1 MPPGNRPPTKSY
13 SQSSDVS
20 QKQSVKPTVHYPDG
34 LDHIPS
40 AQYFNT
46 PPKLESRGPSFAGTD
61 DDDDDCDD
69 VELDLSGDEDLA
81 DEEVKFGQQ
90 MGVNIR
96 ARRWTIWRF
105 VRFSCTQKSC

>member
-1 MPPGNRPPTKSY
+1 MFY
-13 SQSSDVS
+13 SPSDEMEGSSGE
-20 QKQSVKPTVHYPDG
+20 Y
-34 LDHIPS
+34 
-40 AQYFNT
+40 
-46 PPKLESRGPSFAGTD
+46 
-61 DDDDDCDD
+61 DDDDCDD